1 MRMSYSNYIL
11 ELSNQ
16 TGLSSA
22 SLVEQGLAVSYDSYH
37 YKDFLTRKAKIA
49 KSKALNRNKERI
61 NALKTTSPTDRAKGL
76 LIMSDLIPMLKA
88 QAAEKQI
95 LEDELDELDQL
106 MDFDD
111 CDEGGGWA

>member
-1 MRMSYSNYIL
+1 MRMSYFNYIL

-16 TGLSSA
+16 TGLSST

-49 KSKALNRNKERI
+49 KSKALNRNKEKI

-88 QAAEKQI
+88 QAIEKQI
-95 LEDELDELDQL
+95 LEDELDQL

-111 CDEGGGWA
+111 CDEGGDWA

>member
-1 MRMSYSNYIL
+1 MRMSYFSYIR

-22 SLVEQGLAVSYDSYH
+22 SLVEQGLAVSYDSYRH
-37 YKDFLTRKAKIA
+37 SDFLTRKAKIA

-88 QAAEKQI
+88 LSAEKQT
-95 LEDELDELDQL
+95 LEDELDQL

-111 CDEGGGWA
+111 CDEGGSWA

>member
-1 MRMSYSNYIL
+1 MRMSYFNYIL

-88 QAAEKQI
+88 QAAERQM
-95 LEDELDELDQL
+95 LEDELDQL